1 MPHLDLH
8 FNPRELSEED
18 IAKMADELCKVLKN
32 YLATSESAISIA
44 MTRVSADDWKEQVYD
59 PIIAP
64 QLGALFK
71 KPGYTL

>member
-8 FNPRELSEED
+8 FNPRALSDDD
-18 IAKMADELCKVLKN
+18 ISEMAHALSDVLQR
-32 YLATSESAISIA
+32 YLATSDDAISIA
-44 MTRVSADDWKEQVYD
+44 MTRVSADDWKERVYD

-64 QLGALFK
+64 QLETLFK